1 MKPDVTLN
9 GLSMSD
15 LGWLRESISFPT
27 PASQTNTIIVLGR
40 NSPIRYTEALGRVSY
55 QPRIFQ
61 ITLSMLGSRQEF
73 NHVVSSTAN
82 QFAGRLAEVILS
94 EEPELYCVGTVQLA
108 PAYDPKTGKGTLSIS
123 CEDGDAYRY
132 HTEITVVT
140 VGSGTATLIND
151 YMPVIPL
158 IIVTEET
165 SLKWRIGMDEFNK
178 TVSAGTWTFPEL
190 EFTYGENRIQITTET
205 AAGMVT
211 FRYREGR
218 L

>member
-1 MKPDVTLN
+1 MKPDVVLN
-9 GLSMSD
+9 GLSMSG

-27 PASQTNTIIVLGR
+27 PASQTNTIIVPGR

-55 QPRIFQ
+55 QPRSFQ
-61 ITLSMLGSRQEF
+61 ITLSMLGNRSEF
-73 NHVVSSTAN
+73 NQVVSSTAN
-82 QFAGRLAEVILS
+82 QLAGRLAEVILS
-94 EEPELYCVGTVQLA
+94 EEPELYCVGAIQLA
-108 PAYDPKTGKGTLSIS
+108 PAYDPKIGKGTLSIS

-140 VGSGTATLIND
+140 VGSGTAVLSND
-151 YMPVIPL
+151 HMPVIPR
-158 IIVTEET
+158 IAVTEET
-165 SLKWRIGMDEFNK
+165 SFKWRVGTDEFSK

-190 EFTYGENRIQITTET
+190 ELAHGKNSIQITTKTT
-205 AAGMVT
+205 AGTVT